1 MTRALRVP
9 EQVHNE
15 ATQIAAMRRS
25 QPGVLIAEAW
35 REYLAN
41 HRDEFAADLEE
52 AAKLLRDGTLDQLAT
67 FASRNVDER
76 AAEAVEHLNSK
87 TAKQS
92 ADA

>member
-1 MTRALRVP
+1 MTRVLRVP
-9 EQVHNE
+9 EQVHEE

-25 QPGVLIAEAW
+25 QPGNLIAEAW

-52 AAKLLRDGTLDQLAT
+52 AAKLLRDGTLDQLAA

-76 AAEAVEHLNSK
+76 AAEAVERLNSK